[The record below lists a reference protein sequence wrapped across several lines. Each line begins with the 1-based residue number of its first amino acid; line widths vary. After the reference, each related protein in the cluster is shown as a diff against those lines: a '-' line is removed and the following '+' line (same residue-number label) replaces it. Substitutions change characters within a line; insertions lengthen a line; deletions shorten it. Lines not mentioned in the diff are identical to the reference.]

1 MRFCKRWRGT
11 NSRAYSLASPFI
23 FIRVDICHFLFL
35 HYIYAAKGNDMKKIL
50 HKLVEII
57 DTTLM
62 VIGVIGLFAILVIL
76 MGRVLL
82 ALDRAVF

>member
-1 MRFCKRWRGT
+1 
-11 NSRAYSLASPFI
+11 
-23 FIRVDICHFLFL
+23 
-35 HYIYAAKGNDMKKIL
+35 MKKIL